1 MEFGQKTYGPTS
13 QSAGLVPG
21 SVPSGGLDM
30 GQESSKVKMGI
41 LGGIVAI
48 FGIGAAVALN
58 GGDEKVAAQQQ
69 AKAEREQMMTP
80 TEMAAPAGAPGSEMA
95 IAPGAAP
102 NVEAAGVAGADTA
115 ASSVDP
121 NAVAMAPASAIDP
134 AATPADSAP
143 SAMTST
149 ATVTPSA
156 PEPAASSAPTAQVA
170 SAAEPASKAPQADPA
185 TGPEIAMAAP
195 AQAAAVSMQ
204 KAESEPVTNG
214 EQLASS
220 GAVAQPQAPVVRKPQ
235 AVDALDA
242 WWQKNNASTSGFGVQ
257 FVGQAADQPSLVIRL
272 SELADPNV
280 AVRHIKVKAA
290 DGTEVATHW
299 QKGANDYVLV
309 NPNLAPGRYTVS
321 IDPGLT
327 SSTGSTLGT
336 PLSGPIYIQ

>member
-30 GQESSKVKMGI
+30 GQDSSKVKMGI

-134 AATPADSAP
+134 AATPADSA
-143 SAMTST
+143 
-149 ATVTPSA
+149 TVTPSA
-156 PEPAASSAPTAQVA
+156 PEPAAASAPTAQAA
-170 SAAEPASKAPQADPA
+170 SAAEPAPKAPQADPA

-195 AQAAAVSMQ
+195 AQAAAAEVPVQ

-272 SELADPNV
+272 SALADPNV
-280 AVRHIKVKAA
+280 AARHIKVKAA
-290 DGTEVATHW
+290 DGSEVATNW

-327 SSTGSTLGT
+327 SSTGSTLGM